1 MSATLRGYSRS
12 DEEGHVL
19 TDRAELAAAFNY
31 QQSPTYELLDTGV
44 FAYLWNLPFPE
55 HDDRRWAG
63 YTFYDPVLL
72 DEHGFGSSDPLN
84 LFPIPTG
91 AQGVGRDFATEGR
104 GVREWSILKPVRRRL
119 PVVQASV
126 NDLVLAAAA
135 ANPGNDG
142 VGLGPTDY
150 QGFALVQQYALLGD
164 ILWTVSRDA
173 YRHVEELLG

>member
-19 TDRAELAAAFNY
+19 TDRAELAAAFDY

-44 FAYLWNLPFPE
+44 FAYLWNLPCPE

-84 LFPIPTG
+84 PFPIPTG

-104 GVREWSILKPVRRRL
+104 ECASGRSSSRCAGASPSCRRASMTSSSPPGREPR
-119 PVVQASV
+119 Q
-126 NDLVLAAAA
+126 
-135 ANPGNDG
+135 
-142 VGLGPTDY
+142 
-150 QGFALVQQYALLGD
+150 
-164 ILWTVSRDA
+164 
-173 YRHVEELLG
+173 